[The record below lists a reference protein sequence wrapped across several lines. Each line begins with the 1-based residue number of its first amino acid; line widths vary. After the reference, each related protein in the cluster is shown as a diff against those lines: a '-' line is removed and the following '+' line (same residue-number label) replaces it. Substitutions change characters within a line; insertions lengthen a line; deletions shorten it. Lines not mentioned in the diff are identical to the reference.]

1 MKVLVHDISDS
12 VDKLQIPAMN
22 YGQLQRWSEHNKL
35 PYSIELSCEELLNT
49 CSKFFKQFREEEIAD
64 DADEGFAELA
74 EWKASGWPTLPEMV
88 KSHPALLEKLI
99 VYSDLEILNV
109 LLKTA
114 SVESP
119 FYIVNSLDEA
129 IINEEKIT
137 ISGICFEVKLA

>member
-1 MKVLVHDISDS
+1 MKVLVHGISDR
-12 VDKLQIPAMN
+12 VDKLQVPAMN

-35 PYSIELSCEELLNT
+35 PYSIELLCEELLNT
-49 CSKFFKQFREEEIAD
+49 CSKFFEQFREEELAD

-74 EWKASGWPTLPEMV
+74 EWKASGWPTLPEMLE
-88 KSHPALLEKLI
+88 SHPALLEKLI
-99 VYSDLEILNV
+99 VYSDLEILNI

>member
-1 MKVLVHDISDS
+1 MASCSGGVNT
-12 VDKLQIPAMN
+12 MN
-22 YGQLQRWSEHNKL
+22 SPIQSNYHVKN
-35 PYSIELSCEELLNT
+35 
-49 CSKFFKQFREEEIAD
+49 CSTH
-64 DADEGFAELA
+64 ADEGFAELA
-74 EWKASGWPTLPEMV
+74 EWKASGWPTLPEML

-109 LLKTA
+109 LLKTS

-129 IINEEKIT
+129 IISEEKIT